1 MAEVV
6 VRFLDDLH
14 KRFEEMQGKA
24 NWKAV
29 FGEVIEV
36 DGRRMIP
43 VASVQYGFG
52 MGGGQGPVRRSGAR
66 TRSPQKDGTP
76 PGGGGGGGGIRIEPV
91 ALIDITDGRL
101 RVEPII
107 NVTRL
112 AVIALLMAGWSI
124 FWMARAMRA
133 TIGVLILFLGIDV
146 FVGGLL
152 SFQTV
157 VSSAFHLNPPQATK
171 TLADFLRTNGS
182 TIALII
188 TLGFLIHALLVRF
201 VPFFR
206 YVYLT
211 GHLMFWISVVVAAT
225 LVEAFPKITPA
236 ALVLWGSIIVAV
248 YWSVQPMYI
257 ARYMRKVIGSDDYGF
272 GHTSSA
278 GCYLAARL
286 APYVGSKEKYDT
298 ERLRLPRRLAFF
310 KDVNASTAL
319 VIGVIML
326 LAMLFADKALVADQ
340 AKKFNATIDPWV
352 WGILVALRFAAGI
365 AILLFGV
372 RMFLAEIVPAFVG
385 VSDRIIPGSKPA
397 LDVPTVFPSAP
408 TAVMVG
414 FLSST
419 VTFLILMAIFGA
431 AGCC

>member
-1 MAEVV
+1 MLRDLLIWIANNLFNQVAILIGLIVLLGYAIQGKRSEEVV
-6 VRFLDDLH
+6 
-14 KRFEEMQGKA
+14 A
-24 NWKAV
+24 
-29 FGEVIEV
+29 
-36 DGRRMIP
+36 
-43 VASVQYGFG
+43 
-52 MGGGQGPVRRSGAR
+52 GA
-66 TRSPQKDGTP
+66 
-76 PGGGGGGGGIRIEPV
+76 
-91 ALIDITDGRL
+91 L
-101 RVEPII
+101 
-107 NVTRL
+107 
-112 AVIALLMAGWSI
+112 
-124 FWMARAMRA
+124 RA
-133 TIGVLILFLGIDV
+133 TIGVLILFIGIDV

-157 VSSAFHLNPPQATK
+157 VSSAFHLKPPQATK

-340 AKKFNATIDPWV
+340 AKKFNATIDPWG
-352 WGILVALRFAAGI
+352 WRGAALG
-365 AILLFGV
+365 GV
-372 RMFLAEIVPAFVG
+372 INGLFLAIGQATAWGLLSHTAPELATLGDP
-385 VSDRIIPGSKPA
+385 DWYIIIWV
-397 LDVPTVFPSAP
+397 LR
-408 TAVMVG
+408 AV
-414 FLSST
+414 LSPFKS
-419 VTFLILMAIFGA
+419 
-431 AGCC
+431 

>member
-1 MAEVV
+1 MLRDLLIWIANNLFNQVAILIGLIVLLGYAIQGKRSEEVV
-6 VRFLDDLH
+6 
-14 KRFEEMQGKA
+14 A
-24 NWKAV
+24 
-29 FGEVIEV
+29 
-36 DGRRMIP
+36 
-43 VASVQYGFG
+43 
-52 MGGGQGPVRRSGAR
+52 GA
-66 TRSPQKDGTP
+66 
-76 PGGGGGGGGIRIEPV
+76 
-91 ALIDITDGRL
+91 L
-101 RVEPII
+101 
-107 NVTRL
+107 
-112 AVIALLMAGWSI
+112 
-124 FWMARAMRA
+124 RA
-133 TIGVLILFLGIDV
+133 TIGILILFIGIDV

-157 VSSAFHLNPPQATK
+157 VSSAFHLKPPQATK

-225 LVEAFPKITPA
+225 LVEAFPKITLA

-431 AGCC
+431 AGWFTLVPPMIMLFFPGGGAGVFGNTYGGWRGAALGGVINGLFLAIGQATAWGLLSHTAPELATLGDPDWYIIIWVLRAVLSPFKS